1 VQIVAPLLAPVGG
14 RRGVVVCL
22 DRSFSD
28 DGWVSKPGITRTRTY
43 RQRLLSLKT
52 AGKGR
57 PLGSRI
63 VHLLGSL
70 SESSTA
76 TVAVTAI
83 SAGFLIG
90 ALAAPRATPWLAAFE
105 ALAAAVTLIMVF
117 ALQHTQARQ
126 QAAVQRKLDEV
137 LRVLPGTDSRLV
149 HVEDAHES
157 ELAALSELHLQVR
170 EEAIADHPEGTEHP

>member
-1 VQIVAPLLAPVGG
+1 
-14 RRGVVVCL
+14 
-22 DRSFSD
+22 
-28 DGWVSKPGITRTRTY
+28 VSKPETTGTHPY
-43 RQRLLSLKT
+43 RQRLLVLKS

-63 VHLLGSL
+63 VHFLGAL

-76 TVAVTAI
+76 TVAVAAI

-90 ALAAPRATPWLAAFE
+90 ALAAPRATPWLTAFE

-126 QAAVQRKLDEV
+126 QAALQRKLDEV
-137 LRVLPGTDSRLV
+137 LRALPGTDSRLV

-157 ELAALSELHLQVR
+157 ELAALSDLHLQVR
-170 EEAIADHPEGTEHP
+170 EQAIAERPEGTEPR